1 MPFTVSPAAYKGG
14 DYLFQGI
21 TNAAQGITGAI
32 KQYTDL
38 ADQTTQSDA
47 LMKYLSQQNDPTTGK
62 PIISP
67 GTLQDYQNHS
77 MRQRAFIAGGMQA
90 GNSFVQ
96 ALQHASAANR
106 ETLQRGNAYQAAAVK
121 SYADAADTSGGGGA
135 DSGKIWCNE
144 LNGYATAT
152 QCNNARLKTTT
163 GQLQQ
168 NYGLPPDA
176 LFNSA
181 IHEAGNVTT
190 DATSGARTFNPDAN
204 GSFIRIGARD
214 PNTGVVDPNKG
225 VFMPMQEFNIYK
237 RQLGMTGFQPG
248 GAGGGAA
255 SAGGGS
261 VPVATS
267 QSGGVTTTTMQT
279 PTSPQQ
285 QQAVAILTQN
295 GKPLT
300 PANIAHVVA
309 QLSGGQ

>member
-1 MPFTVSPAAYKGG
+1 MPFNVNASAYRGG

-77 MRQRAFIAGGMQA
+77 MRQRAFIAGGINA
-90 GNSFVQ
+90 GQQFANT
-96 ALQHASAANR
+96 LTHLGYANR
-106 ETLQRGNAYQAAAVK
+106 ETLARTNLYGAQANKAN
-121 SYADAADTSGGGGA
+121 ADAADTAAGGGGA

-144 LNGYATAT
+144 LNGMATPT

-168 NYGLPPDA
+168 NYGLAPDA
-176 LFNSA
+176 LFNSG

-190 DATSGARTFNPDAN
+190 DPSSGARTFNPDAN

-214 PNTGVVDPNKG
+214 PQTGVVDPNKG

-237 RQLGMTGFQPG
+237 RQLGMTGYQPG
-248 GAGGGAA
+248 GAGAGAAATAGGGAA
-255 SAGGGS
+255 KTPGTRGAPNVGDTRVINGQNAVWDGTGWKAAGAAPG
-261 VPVATS
+261 AAN
-267 QSGGVTTTTMQT
+267 SGG
-279 PTSPQQ
+279 
-285 QQAVAILTQN
+285 
-295 GKPLT
+295 
-300 PANIAHVVA
+300 
-309 QLSGGQ
+309 